1 MREAILI
8 PKERIAVLIGKAGSA
23 RKKIERLTKL
33 KLWIDT
39 DTNEVSFNS
48 SSADAIFFAKQ
59 VVTLVGRG
67 FSPDS
72 ACKVLDDRYIADI
85 VDVRDFGASQRTDR
99 KRLLGRIIGTDG
111 KTKRKI
117 EIETNTEIVIYGK
130 TVGILGKPEDV
141 MKAKQAVE
149 AVLSGSEQATA
160 YRLLRDK

>member
-8 PKERIAVLIGKAGSA
+8 PKERIAVLIGKGGSS
-23 RKKIERLTKL
+23 RRKIEKLTKV

-39 DTNEVSFNS
+39 DTNEVTVNASDS
-48 SSADAIFFAKQ
+48 EAIFLAKQ
-59 VVTLVGRG
+59 VVSLVGRG

-85 VDVRDFGASQRTDR
+85 VDVRDFGAAQRKDR
-99 KRLLGRIIGTDG
+99 TRLLGRIIGSEG

-130 TVGILGKPEDV
+130 TVGIIGKPEDV

-160 YRLLRDK
+160 YRLLRD

>member
-8 PKERIAVLIGKAGSA
+8 PKERIAVLIGKKGAS
-23 RKKIERLTKL
+23 RKKIEKLTKV

-39 DTNEVSFNS
+39 TTNEVSFNAS
-48 SSADAIFFAKQ
+48 DAEAIFLGKQ
-59 VVTLVGRG
+59 VVSLVGRG
-67 FSPDS
+67 FSPES
-72 ACKVLDDRYIADI
+72 ACKVLDDKYIADI
-85 VDVRDFGASQRTDR
+85 VDVRDFGAAQRQDR

-111 KTKRKI
+111 KTKHKI
-117 EIETNTEIVIYGK
+117 ETETNTEIVIYGK

-160 YRLLRDK
+160 YRLLKD